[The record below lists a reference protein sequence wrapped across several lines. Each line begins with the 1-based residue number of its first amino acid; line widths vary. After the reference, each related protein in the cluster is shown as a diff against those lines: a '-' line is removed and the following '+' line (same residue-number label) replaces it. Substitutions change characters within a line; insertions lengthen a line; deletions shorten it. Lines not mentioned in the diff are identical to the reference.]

1 MSDSPLSAVC
11 VLTCSQGRKKKP
23 FIDKK
28 KAQTFRLV
36 PRSQQDPLFGEEEE
50 SQYVLKPTQVSQY
63 VLKPTQ
69 VSQYVLKPNQ
79 VSLTAILAR
88 GHHVTGVV
96 LPVQNTK
103 PAGGAFL
110 T

>member
-63 VLKPTQ
+63 VLKP
-69 VSQYVLKPNQ
+69 NQ

-96 LPVQNTK
+96 LPAQNTT